1 MPKKGKKYE
10 QVAKLVD
17 GSKLYP
23 LEEAVGL
30 VKQVSFSTFDG
41 TVEAH
46 IRLGIDP
53 RQADQ
58 QVRSTVTLP
67 AGTGRSVRVLA
78 FAQGEKV
85 AEAEEAGAD
94 YVGGAEYAKQIQDGW
109 LDFDAVIA
117 TPDMMGQVGRLG
129 RILGPR
135 GLMPSPRTGTVTFD
149 LGPAIREIKAGRVEF
164 RADRTGLLHVPVGK
178 VSFSEDDLLTNLTA
192 LMANVNAARPSGSKG
207 QFVRS
212 ITLAPTMGP
221 GVQVDVGAAIEL
233 ATTTE

>member
-1 MPKKGKKYE
+1 MPKNGKKYE
-10 QVAKLVD
+10 QAAKLVD
-17 GSKLYP
+17 KDKLYP

-30 VKQVSFSTFDG
+30 VKKVSFSTFDG

-46 IRLGIDP
+46 IRLGVDP

-85 AEAEEAGAD
+85 AEAEAAGAD

-109 LDFDAVIA
+109 LDFDAVVA

-129 RILGPR
+129 RVLGPR

-149 LGPAIREIKAGRVEF
+149 LTQAIREIKGGRVEF

-178 VSFSEDDLLTNLTA
+178 VSFSEDALLTNLTA
-192 LMANVNAARPSGSKG
+192 LMANVNAARPAGARG
-207 QFVRS
+207 QYVRA

-221 GVQVDVGAAIEL
+221 GVRVDVAAAVAL
-233 ATTTE
+233 ATTAE

>member
-10 QVAKLVD
+10 QAAKLVD
-17 GSKLYP
+17 ASKLYP

-85 AEAEEAGAD
+85 TEAEAAGAD

-135 GLMPSPRTGTVTFD
+135 GLMPSPRV
-149 LGPAIREIKAGRVEF
+149 PARSRSTSG
-164 RADRTGLLHVPVGK
+164 
-178 VSFSEDDLLTNLTA
+178 
-192 LMANVNAARPSGSKG
+192 RPSAKSRPGAS
-207 QFVRS
+207 S
-212 ITLAPTMGP
+212 SAPTAP
-221 GVQVDVGAAIEL
+221 DCCTFPSARYPLVKTL
-233 ATTTE
+233 S

>member
-1 MPKKGKKYE
+1 MPKKGKRYE
-10 QVAKLVD
+10 QAAKLVD
-17 GSKLYP
+17 GSKFYP

-30 VKQVSFSTFDG
+30 VKQVSFSKFDG

-85 AEAEEAGAD
+85 TEAEEAGAD

-178 VSFSEDDLLTNLTA
+178 VSFTEDALLTNLTA

-221 GVQVDVGAAIEL
+221 GVRVDVTAAVAS
-233 ATTTE
+233 ATSAE

>member
-17 GSKLYP
+17 SSKLYP

-221 GVQVDVGAAIEL
+221 GVQVDVGAAM
-233 ATTTE
+233 ATATSAE

>member
-10 QVAKLVD
+10 QAAKLVD
-17 GSKLYP
+17 ASKLYP

-149 LGPAIREIKAGRVEF
+149 LGPAIREVKAGRVEF

-178 VSFSEDDLLTNLTA
+178 VSFSEDALLTNLTA
-192 LMANVNAARPSGSKG
+192 LMANVNGARPSGAKG

-221 GVQVDVGAAIEL
+221 GVRVDVGAAIES
-233 ATTTE
+233 ATTAE

>member
-10 QVAKLVD
+10 QAAKLVD
-17 GSKLYP
+17 ASKLYP

-221 GVQVDVGAAIEL
+221 GVQVDVGAAM
-233 ATTTE
+233 ATATSAE

>member
-10 QVAKLVD
+10 QAAKLVD
-17 GSKLYP
+17 ASKLYP

-178 VSFSEDDLLTNLTA
+178 VSFSEDALLTNLTA
-192 LMANVNAARPSGSKG
+192 LMANVSGARPSGAKG

-221 GVQVDVGAAIEL
+221 GVRVDVGAAIES
-233 ATTTE
+233 ATTAE

>member
-10 QVAKLVD
+10 QAAKLVD
-17 GSKLYP
+17 ASKLYP
-23 LEEAVGL
+23 LEEAVEL

-85 AEAEEAGAD
+85 AGAAAAGAD

-178 VSFSEDDLLTNLTA
+178 VSFSEDALLTNLTA
-192 LMANVNAARPSGSKG
+192 LMANVNAARPSGAKG

-221 GVQVDVGAAIEL
+221 GVRVDVGAAIEL

>member
-233 ATTTE
+233 ATTAE

>member
-17 GSKLYP
+17 ASKLYP

-178 VSFSEDDLLTNLTA
+178 VSFSEDALLTNLTA
-192 LMANVNAARPSGSKG
+192 LMANVNAARPSGAKG

>member
-1 MPKKGKKYE
+1 MPKNGKKYE
-10 QVAKLVD
+10 QAAKLVD

-23 LEEAVGL
+23 LQQAVGL
-30 VKQVSFSTFDG
+30 VKKVSFSKFDG

-67 AGTGRSVRVLA
+67 AGTGRTVRVLA

-94 YVGGAEYAKQIQDGW
+94 YVGGEEYAKQIQDGW
-109 LDFDAVIA
+109 LDFDAVVA

-129 RILGPR
+129 RVLGPR

-149 LGPAIREIKAGRVEF
+149 LAQAISEIKGGRVEF

-178 VSFSEDDLLTNLTA
+178 VSFSEEDLVSNLTT
-192 LMANVNAARPSGSKG
+192 LMANVNSVRPSGAKG

-221 GVQVDVGAAIEL
+221 GVRVDVGEAVESATAAG
-233 ATTTE
+233 

>member
-10 QVAKLVD
+10 RAAKLVD
-17 GSKLYP
+17 ASKLYP

-178 VSFSEDDLLTNLTA
+178 VSFSEDALLTNLTA
-192 LMANVNAARPSGSKG
+192 LMANVNGARPSGAKG

-221 GVQVDVGAAIEL
+221 GVRVDVGAAIES
-233 ATTTE
+233 ATTAE